1 MSSRLADRLSALRR
15 QRFVGREAERNVFRS
30 ALSAPQL
37 PFNVLHVHGPG
48 GVGKTTLLREFG
60 SLAAET
66 GAGCAQLD
74 ARNVE
79 AAPQAFQSALAAAL
93 GAPDA
98 PPAETLAERGGRHVI
113 LVDTCEL
120 LRPLDGWLRED
131 FLPQLPV
138 ETMTVLAGR
147 DTPGEGWRS
156 DPGWQ
161 ALVRI
166 LPLRNLGPDDVR
178 DYLVRRDVPA
188 EQHQAVMEFTH
199 GHPLALTLVAD
210 VIEQRPGQAFAA
222 AESPDVIGA
231 LLERFASK
239 VPTQRHRA
247 ALEASALLRVTT
259 EPLLAE
265 VLGVDDA
272 SELFAWL
279 RSVSFVDSGPLG
291 VFPHDLAR
299 DALSADLRWRN
310 PDRFAELHSRARAY
324 YARRL
329 GEVGDLEQQRVLS
342 DYVFLHRDNPLV
354 KPFIDWGDTGTG
366 VPYPPRP
373 EDAPRLRE
381 MVARHEG
388 EASAGIAMHWLRRQ
402 PEGVLVMRGVH
413 GEAAGFVCMVR
424 LEQATAE
431 DRRADPVADR
441 ALAYLESRAPLR
453 AGERATFFRF
463 WMDAEQYQAVGAT
476 QSLVF
481 LKAAQH
487 YLTTPGL
494 AFSFFPL
501 ADPEF
506 WAPFFGYIDLFPVP
520 EVAYEV
526 EGRRMTV
533 FGHDWRV
540 LPPLA
545 WLDVL
550 AQREL
555 DTTAP
560 PPSAA
565 PPPAPPPALDEAAF
579 KDAVHEALRCFTRPR
594 ELRSSPL
601 LQSRVVTARAGEGAT
616 DAERVPVLQALL
628 RRAAET
634 LRASPRQEK
643 WADALRYGYLE
654 PVSTQERAAQRL
666 YVSFSTFRRHL
677 KEGVDHV
684 AETLWQWEARG
695 TAD

>member
-1 MSSRLADRLSALRR
+1 MSSRLADRLGALRR
-15 QRFVGREAERNVFRS
+15 QRFVGREAER
-30 ALSAPQL
+30 ALLRAALAAPQL

-48 GVGKTTLLREFG
+48 GVGKTTLLREFA
-60 SLAAET
+60 SLAAEA
-66 GAGCAQLD
+66 GARAAQLD

-79 AAPQAFQSALAAAL
+79 PAPQAFQDAVAAAL

-98 PPAETLAERGGRHVI
+98 PPAETLATRGGRHVI

-120 LRPLDGWLRED
+120 LRPLDTWLREE
-131 FLPQLPV
+131 FLPQLPD
-138 ETMTVLAGR
+138 ETVTVLAGR
-147 DTPGEGWRS
+147 EAPVEAWRS

-161 ALVRI
+161 ALVRV
-166 LPLRNLGPDDVR
+166 LSLRNLGPEDVR
-178 DYLVRRDVPA
+178 DYLARRAVPA
-188 EQHQAVMEFTH
+188 EQHEAVLEFTH

-239 VPTQRHRA
+239 VPSPLHRG
-247 ALEASALLRVTT
+247 ALEAASLLRVTT
-259 EPLLAE
+259 EALLAE
-265 VLGVDDA
+265 VLGIDDA
-272 SELFAWL
+272 GELFQWL
-279 RSVSFVDSGPLG
+279 RGLSFVDSGPLG
-291 VFPHDLAR
+291 LFPHDLAR
-299 DALSADLRWRN
+299 DALAADLRWRN
-310 PDRFAELHSRARAY
+310 PDRFAELHHRARGY

-329 GEVGDLEQQRVLS
+329 SETGEHEQQRVLS
-342 DYVFLHRDNPLV
+342 DYIFLHRDNPMV
-354 KPFIDWGDTGTG
+354 RPFIDWGETGTG
-366 VPYPPRP
+366 VPHPPRP
-373 EDAPRLRE
+373 EDAPRLRG

-388 EASAGIAMHWLRRQ
+388 EDAAEVAMHWLRRQ
-402 PEGVLVMRGVH
+402 PEGFAVVRGAH
-413 GEAAGFVCMVR
+413 GEATGFVAAVR
-424 LEQATAE
+424 LELASAE
-431 DRRADPVADR
+431 DRRADPAADR
-441 ALAYLESRAPLR
+441 ALAYLEARAPLR

-463 WMDAEQYQAVGAT
+463 WMDGEQYQAVSPT

-506 WAPFFGYIDLFPVP
+506 WAPFFGYIDLFPIP
-520 EVAYEV
+520 EVGYEAG
-526 EGRRMTV
+526 GRRFTV

-540 LPPLA
+540 LPPLQ

-555 DTTAP
+555 DPSSAP
-560 PPSAA
+560 AA
-565 PPPAPPPALDEAAF
+565 PAPPAAPAARLDEAAF
-579 KDAVHEALRCFTRPR
+579 KEAVHEALRCFTRPR
-594 ELRSSPL
+594 ELRASPL
-601 LQSRVVTARAGEGAT
+601 LRSRVVAAAAGEEAT
-616 DAERVPVLQALL
+616 DAERVPALQGLL

-654 PVSTQERAAQRL
+654 PASTQERAAQRL

-677 KEGVDHV
+677 KEAVDHV

-695 TAD
+695 APD